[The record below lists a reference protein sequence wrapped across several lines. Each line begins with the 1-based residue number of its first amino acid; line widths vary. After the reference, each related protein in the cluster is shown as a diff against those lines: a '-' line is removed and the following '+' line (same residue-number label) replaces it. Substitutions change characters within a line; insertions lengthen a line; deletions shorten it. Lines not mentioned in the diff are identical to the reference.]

1 MRRLKKALRKF
12 YIVFGLLFAVLLF
25 GLAISTLLF
34 PDQEYSS
41 EEKRALAQFPSFNL
55 SSVIDG
61 SFMDGMEDWQAD
73 QFPFRNKLMQ
83 AKSKLSLALGAIRSQ
98 NVYRCSDGSLMEHFK
113 MPDDNTTN
121 HLAGSLSAFSDRY
134 PDIPKYFCIVPTAIS
149 VLEDKLPTAAL
160 TDDQNLYLDHLNETL
175 SSLGTIVDVRDTFS
189 QHKNDQQLYYFT
201 DHHWTTDAA
210 YLAWKELYPAM
221 NLRSAVNYTPGVV
234 CNNFAGSLLSSSGF
248 PIKKY
253 DSISVYVPD
262 VDPVYTVTY
271 ENEQRM
277 TASVY
282 APEHLTDTDP
292 YQIFF
297 GGNFAKITIKTIND
311 NDRKL
316 LIFKD
321 SYANCLIPFLIPDF
335 EEITIIDP
343 RYYYDDLD
351 MEILSS
357 DYTEILFLYNAS
369 TLAADTSLAP
379 VLRNEQ

>member
-12 YIVFGLLFAVLLF
+12 YMVFGLLFAVLLF
-25 GLAISTLLF
+25 GLAIGTLLF
-34 PDQEYSS
+34 PDQEYSA
-41 EEKRALAQFPSFNL
+41 EEKRALAQSPTFSL
-55 SSVIDG
+55 STVIDG

-73 QFPFRNKLMQ
+73 QFPFRSKLMQ

-98 NVYRCSDGSLMEHFK
+98 DVYRCPDGSLMEHFA
-113 MPDDNTTN
+113 MPNDSAIDN
-121 HLAGSLSAFSDRY
+121 LVGSLADFSGRY
-134 PDIPKYFCIVPTAIS
+134 PEIPKYFCIVPTAIS
-149 VLEDKLPTAAL
+149 VLEDKLPAAAL
-160 TDDQNLYLDHLNETL
+160 TDDQNLYLDRLGEKF
-175 SSLGTIVDVRDTFS
+175 SSIGTVVDVRDTFS
-189 QHKNDQQLYYFT
+189 QHKNDQQLYYYT

-210 YLAWKELYPAM
+210 YLAWRELYPAM
-221 NLRSAVNYTPGVV
+221 NLSSSVNYTPGIV

-262 VDPVYTVTY
+262 ADPVYTVTY

-282 APEHLTDTDP
+282 APEYLADADP

-297 GGNFAKITIKTIND
+297 GGNFAKITIKTIN
-311 NDRKL
+311 NNNRKL

-335 EEITIIDP
+335 EEITVIDP

-357 DYTEILFLYNAS
+357 GYTEILFLYNAS
-369 TLAADTSLAP
+369 TLAADNSLAP